1 MKPLA
6 WLVEEFDSTGKLVW
20 SGLMTSEPTEMSWL
34 KDLKLKLHNVTITP
48 LIADTKNI
56 VKVTNVKKY
65 DSKNYSSRCN
75 LYKYID
81 DWNDWEMTLHEEY
94 PCDNKQDLE
103 RREYQIMA
111 EFGEVLNKKKK
122 QMRFI

>member
-1 MKPLA
+1 MIDERYTKGKIYLIKNKNDTSKIY
-6 WLVEEFDSTGKLVW
+6 VGSTIE
-20 SGLMTSEPTEMSWL
+20 TL
-34 KDLKLKLHNVTITP
+34 KSRYSKHKH
-48 LIADTKNI
+48 
-56 VKVTNVKKY
+56 

-111 EFGEVLNKKKK
+111 EIGEVLNKKK